1 MLNIKKLGTPM
12 NLTEINPKA
21 TPNRLN
27 KFYESRFGFT
37 IDFDN
42 LTWPKANKIYRTLDE
57 NLNKIKSYY
66 GIHFSETNPKYTELL
81 SVKEGLALWMQQN
94 RILLEGE
101 VSEAEVKVAARKM
114 VDEIQAMAEKIGKMQ
129 NEELIAIIQKARD
142 EIGIEQADAFKA
154 TASSALSVLLTTMQA
169 QHDALDMAVRALA
182 GEEGVGMAM
191 PEAPM
196 SDLDQQMEPEPT
208 FQTTPGAA
216 GGTEPLG
223 RERR

>member
-1 MLNIKKLGTPM
+1 M

-81 SVKEGLALWMQQN
+81 SVKEGLALWMRQN
-94 RILLEGE
+94 RVLLEGE

-191 PEAPM
+191 PEIPM
-196 SDLDQQMEPEPT
+196 SDVDQQMELEPT